1 MPFLPDSPFPAI
13 SPAMARD
20 RFLIQD
26 ESWTSRFKPNFNQF
40 IITSL
45 EYSRPV
51 IKLPLPPSRTSN
63 HALLLVTAGQLT
75 ATVGQH
81 AYTLTAQDVL
91 IVPAMQIFAL
101 IDIPEDALG
110 FMCFFSNELVLNA
123 TSDAD
128 FDFLKLTSQP
138 LIPLS
143 IQQTDF
149 IARILDR
156 LTIEYTENGADKT
169 DLIRP
174 YLAALL
180 TEINRVYT
188 SKAPAKID
196 AGDRLVQRFMDL
208 LTENVRQK
216 RLVSQYADQLNISPN
231 HLNKVVKVHTGQSP
245 SVWIDE
251 RIILETKV
259 LLFQSDLTV
268 AQIALE
274 MGFNDQ
280 SSFGKLFRKYTKLSP
295 TDFRKMIALNQL

>member
-1 MPFLPDSPFPAI
+1 MPSLSESSFPAI
-13 SPAMARD
+13 SPAMARE

-40 IITSL
+40 IISSL
-45 EYSRPV
+45 EYGRPV

-63 HALLLVTAGQLT
+63 HALFLVTAGQLT

-81 AYTLTAQDVL
+81 SYTLAAQDVL
-91 IVPAMQIFAL
+91 MVPAMQIFSL
-101 IDIPEDALG
+101 IDIPENARG
-110 FMCFFSNELVLNA
+110 FMCFFSNELVLNSA
-123 TSDAD
+123 SDVD

-138 LIPLS
+138 RIPLS
-143 IQQTDF
+143 IQQTGF
-149 IARILDR
+149 ITNILDR
-156 LTIEYTENGADKT
+156 LTIDYYENGADKT

-180 TEINRVYT
+180 IEINRVYV

-208 LTENVRQK
+208 LTESVREK
-216 RLVSQYADQLNISPN
+216 RLVSQYADQLNVSPN
-231 HLNKVVKVHTGQSP
+231 HLNKVVKAHTGQSP

-251 RIILETKV
+251 RIVLETKV
-259 LLFQSDLTV
+259 LLFQSNLTV

-274 MGFNDQ
+274 MGFDDQ
-280 SSFGKLFRKYTKLSP
+280 SSFGKLFRKYTHLSP
-295 TDFRKMIALNQL
+295 TDFRKMIALDQL